1 MQGREPKREAR
12 EVSRIID
19 KSKKKEAIGRINYFE
34 PLQTVIFATVIPQY
48 LSGEKEKELGL
59 QGEKE
64 RQK

>member
-1 MQGREPKREAR
+1 MN
-12 EVSRIID
+12 
-19 KSKKKEAIGRINYFE
+19 KSKKKEVIGRINYFE